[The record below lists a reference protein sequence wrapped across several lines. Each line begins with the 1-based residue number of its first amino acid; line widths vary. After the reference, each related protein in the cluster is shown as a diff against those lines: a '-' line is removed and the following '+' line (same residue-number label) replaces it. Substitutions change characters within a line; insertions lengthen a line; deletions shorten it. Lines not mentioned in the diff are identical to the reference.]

1 MDIHTV
7 KKWRSD
13 MNEKEIWDCETP
25 IRELLDCEIPA
36 WIEQEM
42 PDISAQTIAAIC
54 QGGCASGAYMPA
66 CWYDDAQR
74 VMSKHGDDVLDYIEG
89 CCGELPNPFQQYESV
104 SWSGMASFFLSYA
117 VELWASCVMAELEV
131 FEPEGEDA

>member
-1 MDIHTV
+1 
-7 KKWRSD
+7 
-13 MNEKEIWDCETP
+13 MNEKEIWDCDTP
-25 IRELLDCEIPA
+25 ISELLDGRIPA

-74 VMSKHGDDVLDYIEG
+74 VMSKHGDDVLDYIERSL
-89 CCGELPNPFQQYESV
+89 GELPNPFQEYEAV

-117 VELWASCVMAELEV
+117 VELWASGIMAELE
-131 FEPEGEDA
+131 ELELEGEDA